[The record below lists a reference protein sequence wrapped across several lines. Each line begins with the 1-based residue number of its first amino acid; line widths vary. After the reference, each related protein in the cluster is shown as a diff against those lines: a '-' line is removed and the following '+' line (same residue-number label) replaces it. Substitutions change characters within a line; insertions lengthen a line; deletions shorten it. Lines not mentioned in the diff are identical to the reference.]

1 MLPASLLAEWK
12 GLGIDCQST
21 FEFLFSL
28 SPCLPISPGAAVTTK
43 FPPAGWSLHEELSQ
57 PSLWVQQPIAL
68 WLFPVFVLSLPP
80 LLCQP
85 HNWLR
90 SLGLPSHHGPH
101 GSSHLDWAQ
110 SWCLRDKY
118 SPQPLG
124 VTPKVPDESHSMK
137 SYLVRRD
144 FPTLWLIVSSSLF
157 FLDM

>member
-28 SPCLPISPGAAVTTK
+28 SPCLPISPGAAVTK
-43 FPPAGWSLHEELSQ
+43 NFLRLVGRCMRSSASHLSESNSL
-57 PSLWVQQPIAL
+57 
-68 WLFPVFVLSLPP
+68 
-80 LLCQP
+80 LLCGYFLFLSFLFLSCSIN
-85 HNWLR
+85 HTTVLEAW
-90 SLGLPSHHGPH
+90 SCLPAMAHVGP
-101 GSSHLDWAQ
+101 GHLDWAQ
-110 SWCLRDKY
+110 SCLGDKY

-124 VTPKVPDESHSMK
+124 VTPKVPDESHSIK